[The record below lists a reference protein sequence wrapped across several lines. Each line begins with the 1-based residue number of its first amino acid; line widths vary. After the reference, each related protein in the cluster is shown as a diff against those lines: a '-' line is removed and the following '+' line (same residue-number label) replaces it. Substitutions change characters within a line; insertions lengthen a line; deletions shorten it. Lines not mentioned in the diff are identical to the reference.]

1 MMQTGSLYVT
11 IRCRI
16 PYHRFVRSVLLL
28 AARLR
33 LIAPDRA
40 LSLYEAYVW
49 RVARFRVDKGPWQRV
64 AEVVRSC

>member
-16 PYHRFVRSVLLL
+16 PYHGFVRSVLLL

-40 LSLYEAYVW
+40 LSMYEAYVW
-49 RVARFRVDKGPWQRV
+49 RVARFRVGNGPWQRV

>member
-33 LIAPDRA
+33 LITPDRA

-49 RVARFRVDKGPWQRV
+49 RVARFRVDNGPWQRV

>member
-1 MMQTGSLYVT
+1 MPTGNLYVT
-11 IRCRI
+11 IRCKI
-16 PYHRFVRSVLLL
+16 PYHRFVGGILLL

-49 RVARFRVDKGPWQRV
+49 RVARFRVDNGPWQRV
-64 AEVVRSC
+64 AGAARSC

>member
-1 MMQTGSLYVT
+1 MMPTGSLYVT

-16 PYHRFVRSVLLL
+16 PYHRFVGSVLLL

-49 RVARFRVDKGPWQRV
+49 RVARFRVGNGPWQRV
-64 AEVVRSC
+64 ARVAHSC